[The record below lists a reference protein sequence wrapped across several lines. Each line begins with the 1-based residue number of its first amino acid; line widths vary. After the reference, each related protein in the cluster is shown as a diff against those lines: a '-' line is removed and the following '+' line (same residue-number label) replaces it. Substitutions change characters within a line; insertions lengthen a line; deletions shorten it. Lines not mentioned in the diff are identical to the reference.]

1 MSDASHGKRPGA
13 RRALLAAWLL
23 VLGGLGALVAHR
35 LQISTDL
42 RSFMPAPTTPDQ
54 RLLMEQVGD
63 GPGARLLLLAIE
75 ARCHAP
81 SDAAACARPARRDA
95 TLAALSQ
102 GLAAALKHD
111 ARYSQ
116 VLDGS
121 FDLGALDPA
130 WLPYRYLLSPTLDTQ
145 PLDEAYLADQLDQRL
160 DDLSSP
166 VAVLLKDLLPR
177 DPTLEVLKLAQRWS
191 PPRSPETRDGVWF
204 SPQDE
209 ALLLVQTQAAG
220 FDPDAQQQAIDG
232 IRAAFARLPRHAAAT
247 LTLSGPGYFSVVVN
261 AATRAQADW
270 IARISTVGFIVL
282 LLLAYRSVRSL
293 LLGALPVASAA
304 LAGLAAL
311 VLVYPQVHGITLA
324 FGFTLLGV
332 AQEYPIRLLSHRRAG
347 EDALA
352 SVRQLWPLLLT
363 AIASACI
370 AYLAFYASGVNGLQ
384 QLAVFTITGLLVA
397 GFSTRYL
404 LPHLLPAQVRD
415 VAGMPW
421 LIKARHLVDRLPRP
435 RWVPLAVAA
444 ATVLMLAFAPGPFWQ
459 NNLAALTPLPT
470 DLLLRDARLREALGA
485 PDVRYLLLIQ
495 APTEQGVLA
504 SSERLE
510 PAIDALVARHA
521 VDAIELPSKYLPS
534 EATQRAR
541 QARLPDRATLQAS
554 LAQAAGGLPFR
565 QDLFAPFVD
574 DVETARTAP
583 LLTPER
589 YAQSPLG
596 QRLAAML
603 VHRGDHWLGLGTLSG
618 VRDMAAIEAMAAAQ
632 GGGRVRLLDMKGAA
646 ESLVAAYRVRIL
658 QALAVATLLLVLTI
672 TLSLRSLRR
681 AWHVLAPMTL
691 ATFLVLAVERMAGIE
706 ISLFH
711 LIALILAGG
720 LGLHYALF
728 FERETGDP
736 AEQRRTLHATLVC
749 VASALLVFGLL
760 AWASMPVLRAIG
772 LTVSLGVAFHFCL
785 SILMAPHARQ
795 D

>member
-1 MSDASHGKRPGA
+1 MSGVRPGA
-13 RRALLAAWLL
+13 RLALLACWLL
-23 VLGGLGALVAHR
+23 ALGGLGALVAWR
-35 LQISTDL
+35 LQVSTDL

-63 GPGARLLLLAIE
+63 GPGSRLLLLAIE
-75 ARCHAP
+75 ARCKAP
-81 SDAAACARPARRDA
+81 AACVKSAQRDA

-102 GLAAALKHD
+102 GLAAALKQD
-111 ARYSQ
+111 PRYSQ
-116 VLDGS
+116 VLNGS

-130 WLPYRYLLSPTLDTQ
+130 LLPYRYLLSPTLDSQ
-145 PLDEAYLADQLDQRL
+145 PLDEAYLADQLEQRL

-166 VAVLLKDLLPR
+166 AAVLLKDLLPR

-191 PPRSPETRDGVWF
+191 PPKSPETREGVWF
-204 SPQDE
+204 SPQNE
-209 ALLLVQTQAAG
+209 ALLLVQTRAAG

-232 IRAAFARLPRHAAAT
+232 IRAAFARLPQHEAAT

-261 AATRAQADW
+261 AQTRAQADW
-270 IARISTVGFIVL
+270 IGRISTVGFIAL

-304 LAGLAAL
+304 LAGMAAL

-352 SVRQLWPLLLT
+352 SARQLWPLLLT

-370 AYLAFYASGVNGLQ
+370 AYLAFYASGVNGLK

-404 LPHLLPAQVRD
+404 LPHLLPVQVRD

-421 LIKARHLVDRLPRP
+421 LVKARHLVDRLPRP
-435 RWVPLAVAA
+435 RWVPVLVAV

-495 APTEQGVLA
+495 ASTEQGVLEA
-504 SSERLE
+504 SEHLE
-510 PAIDALVARHA
+510 PAIGALVARHA

-554 LAQAAGGLPFR
+554 LSKALDGLPFR
-565 QDLFAPFVD
+565 QDLFAPFVA
-574 DVETARTAP
+574 DVETARSAP

-603 VHRGDHWLGLGTLSG
+603 MHRGDHWLGLGTVSG
-618 VRDMAAIEAMAAAQ
+618 VHDVAAIEAMATAQ
-632 GGGRVRLLDMKGAA
+632 GGGVRLLDMKGAA

-658 QALAVATLLLVLTI
+658 QALGVATLLLVLTI
-672 TLSLRSLRR
+672 TLSLRSVRR

-749 VASALLVFGLL
+749 VASALLVFGML
-760 AWASMPVLRAIG
+760 AWASIPVLRAIG

-785 SILMAPHARQ
+785 SILMAPHARP

>member
-1 MSDASHGKRPGA
+1 MRPGA
-13 RRALLAAWLL
+13 RLALLACWLIA
-23 VLGGLGALVAHR
+23 LGGLGALVAWR
-35 LQISTDL
+35 LQVSTDL

-63 GPGARLLLLAIE
+63 GPGSRLLLLAIE
-75 ARCHAP
+75 ARCAAP
-81 SDAAACARPARRDA
+81 AACAKSAQRDT

-102 GLAAALKHD
+102 GLAAALKQD
-111 ARYSQ
+111 PRYSQ
-116 VLDGS
+116 VLNGS

-130 WLPYRYLLSPTLDTQ
+130 LLPYRYLLSPTLDSQ
-145 PLDEAYLADQLDQRL
+145 PLDEAYLADQLEQRL

-166 VAVLLKDLLPR
+166 AAVLLKDLLPR

-191 PPRSPETRDGVWF
+191 PPKSPDTREGVWF
-204 SPQDE
+204 SPQNE

-232 IRAAFARLPRHAAAT
+232 IRAAFARLPQHGAAT

-261 AATRAQADW
+261 AQTRAQADW
-270 IARISTVGFIVL
+270 IGRISTVGFIAL

-304 LAGLAAL
+304 LAGMAAL

-352 SVRQLWPLLLT
+352 SARQLWPLLLT

-370 AYLAFYASGVNGLQ
+370 AYLAFYASGVNGLK

-404 LPHLLPAQVRD
+404 LPHLLPVQVRD

-421 LIKARHLVDRLPRP
+421 LVKARHLVDRLPRP
-435 RWVPLAVAA
+435 RWVPMLVVV

-459 NNLAALTPLPT
+459 NNLAALTPLPN

-495 APTEQGVLA
+495 APTEQDVLEA
-504 SSERLE
+504 SEHLE

-534 EATQRAR
+534 EATQRVR
-541 QARLPDRATLQAS
+541 QARLPDRATLRAS
-554 LAQAAGGLPFR
+554 LGKALDGLPFR

-574 DVETARTAP
+574 DVETARSAP

-603 VHRGDHWLGLGTLSG
+603 MHRGDHWLGLGTVSG
-618 VRDMAAIEAMAAAQ
+618 VHDVAAIEAMAAAQ
-632 GGGRVRLLDMKGAA
+632 GGGVRLLDMKGAA

-658 QALAVATLLLVLTI
+658 QALGVATLLLVLTI
-672 TLSLRSLRR
+672 TLSLRSVRR

-749 VASALLVFGLL
+749 VASALLVFGML
-760 AWASMPVLRAIG
+760 AWASIPVLRAIG